1 MIGVYNYTVVLTYIG
16 MLVSFTG
23 ITYAIEGRLKTAM
36 LCLVISGICD
46 MFDGPI
52 AATMVR
58 DKREKRFGVQI
69 DSLSDLI
76 CFGVLPAII
85 AYRELT
91 AWKSRITFIIICL
104 YLLSA
109 LVRLAWF
116 NVDEELRQDAEGGR
130 RKIYLGLPVT
140 TVAFIIPVFSLI
152 VHFLCL
158 SARIVWPI
166 LMLVL
171 AIAFITPFKVKKI
184 SIHLPN
190 LSQNYPDYMKHPE
203 ELKSEQTIIK
213 MNETEKTK
221 SHETEVQGQE
231 IKDKDI
237 KDTETEDEK
246 KAKEIKG
253 GK

>member
-23 ITYAIEGRLKTAM
+23 ITYAIEGRIKTA
-36 LCLVISGICD
+36 LICLMISGICD
-46 MFDGPI
+46 FFDGPI

-85 AYRELT
+85 AYRELS

-116 NVDEELRQDAEGGR
+116 NVDEEMRQDAEGGR
-130 RKIYLGLPVT
+130 RKSYIGLPVT
-140 TVAFIIPVFSLI
+140 TVAFIIPLI
-152 VHFLCL
+152 AVLTKLAHMPVQ
-158 SARIVWPI
+158 IVWPI
-166 LMLVL
+166 MMLML

-184 SIHLPN
+184 SIYMPN
-190 LSQNYPDYMKHPE
+190 FSKNYPDYMKNPD
-203 ELKSEQTIIK
+203 ELKATNLKTREEQTEDSLSEK
-213 MNETEKTK
+213 TADAAKTPADKAETEKMK
-221 SHETEVQGQE
+221 Q
-231 IKDKDI
+231 
-237 KDTETEDEK
+237 
-246 KAKEIKG
+246 
-253 GK
+253 